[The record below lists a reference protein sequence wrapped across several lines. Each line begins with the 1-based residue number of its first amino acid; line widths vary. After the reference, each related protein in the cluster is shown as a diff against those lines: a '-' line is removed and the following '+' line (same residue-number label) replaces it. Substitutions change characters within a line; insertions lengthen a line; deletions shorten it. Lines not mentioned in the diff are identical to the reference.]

1 MNELSQSAQ
10 QAAAELCLVWQKL
23 QSCKASHGHLQHL
36 FLAVAVTLLLR
47 LWLHKGCSSLTS
59 LSYLFDSLLP
69 SLICQGSSLSCLTAQ
84 GLLHLVLSPE
94 YAHKSISRIL

>member
-1 MNELSQSAQ
+1 MNELSQNAQ

-23 QSCKASHGHLQHL
+23 QSCKASHGHLQYL
-36 FLAVAVTLLLR
+36 SLADAVTLLLR

-59 LSYLFDSLLP
+59 LSYLFDSLLS

-84 GLLHLVLSPE
+84 GLLHLVPFPE
-94 YAHKSISRIL
+94 YAHKSISGIL